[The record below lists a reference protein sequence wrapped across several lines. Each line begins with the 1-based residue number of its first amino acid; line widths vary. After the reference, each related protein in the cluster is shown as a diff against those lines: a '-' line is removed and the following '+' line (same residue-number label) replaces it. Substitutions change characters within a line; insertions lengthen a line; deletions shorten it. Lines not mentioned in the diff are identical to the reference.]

1 MCSADA
7 HDPECFVMVQKGVID
22 AVRRELETGPTQVHP
37 ASAKVPVL
45 STAASTHDAGVKHTE
60 QLARAM
66 CPGDPCPDSHSGA
79 EKPLTFRIRN
89 TRVLVRPCGA

>member
-1 MCSADA
+1 
-7 HDPECFVMVQKGVID
+7 MVQKGVID

-45 STAASTHDAGVKHTE
+45 SPAASTHDAGVKHTE

-66 CPGDPCPDSHSGA
+66 CPGDPGPVSHSGA
-79 EKPLTFRIRN
+79 ERPLTFRIRN
-89 TRVLVRPCGA
+89 IRVLVRPCGA